1 LFGAGGNPGG
11 FFMSFQRL
19 HLAVEADLPTSE
31 KLILLL
37 MANSANDETG
47 ECFPSQGY
55 LAKRSGLHR
64 VTVNKTIKSLQ
75 GKGFIEQIHQV
86 TDADL
91 QLNRQGGRRR
101 SSRYVV
107 FPELLREATED
118 CSATLQR
125 TVASGYNRD
134 ITKETLLNKPKKRR
148 KTNGTGR
155 PRPSAAQRA
164 LDAEKRLMGTE
175 TGTQ

>member
-1 LFGAGGNPGG
+1 V
-11 FFMSFQRL
+11 SFQRL

-47 ECFPSQGY
+47 ECWPSQGY

-64 VTVNKTIKSLQ
+64 VTVNKVVKSLAA
-75 GKGFIEQIHQV
+75 KGLIEQIHQF
-86 TDADL
+86 TDADPK
-91 QLNRQGGRRR
+91 QNRQGGRRR

-107 FPELLREATED
+107 FPELLREATKD
-118 CSATLQR
+118 CSATLQGI
-125 TVASGYNRD
+125 VASGYNRN
-134 ITKETLLNKPKKRR
+134 INKEPSIKKPRKGR
-148 KTNGTGR
+148 KTNGASR
-155 PRPSAAQRA
+155 PRSSAAQRA
-164 LDAEKRLMGTE
+164 LDAEKRLMATD